1 MNQAVRDTPTTP
13 IHDLAVGH
21 AEVVG
26 QARPSPIGTP
36 QLLVDGDPEK
46 CMEGLVYWHWKCEEL
61 VCRTDGEGN
70 TTCTWELRREM
81 RTGVPFIVH
90 DGTAGMLFDP
100 RVWDGGGAIQAGT
113 EEVRDTGGWMRLWS
127 WFSLLPFFLNRILG
141 AWRKKELGGFGSVLR
156 QWNQGNFRWQVTGIG
171 VGDPV
176 YLLGNVVPRTAEDLA
191 ANGTHPTAQSA
202 LLTMTQSKDGVGNQ
216 SLFHLGTE
224 LTLLGGMRS
233 TMESIIIPSIVLIF
247 SIVMF
252 VNYG

>member
-1 MNQAVRDTPTTP
+1 
-13 IHDLAVGH
+13 
-21 AEVVG
+21 
-26 QARPSPIGTP
+26 
-36 QLLVDGDPEK
+36 
-46 CMEGLVYWHWKCEEL
+46 
-61 VCRTDGEGN
+61 
-70 TTCTWELRREM
+70 M

-202 LLTMTQSKDGVGNQ
+202 LPDHDPVQGWGGEPIPVPSRYGIDPPRRHAIDDGIDHHPVHRA
-216 SLFHLGTE
+216 HLQHRDVRQLRVTSRDR
-224 LTLLGGMRS
+224 TLLGV
-233 TMESIIIPSIVLIF
+233 TFALKPC
-247 SIVMF
+247 
-252 VNYG
+252 

>member
-1 MNQAVRDTPTTP
+1 M
-13 IHDLAVGH
+13 
-21 AEVVG
+21 
-26 QARPSPIGTP
+26 
-36 QLLVDGDPEK
+36 
-46 CMEGLVYWHWKCEEL
+46 EL
-61 VCRTDGEGN
+61 V
-70 TTCTWELRREM
+70 LA
-81 RTGVPFIVH
+81 P
-90 DGTAGMLFDP
+90 
-100 RVWDGGGAIQAGT
+100 
-113 EEVRDTGGWMRLWS
+113 
-127 WFSLLPFFLNRILG
+127 SLLPQSNPRSVAQEGIGRI
-141 AWRKKELGGFGSVLR
+141 RFGVASMESR
-156 QWNQGNFRWQVTGIG
+156 NFRWQVTGIG